1 MGDIQGKESGIMD
14 DIQKTSDIKIKLLTD
29 IIINLFKIIDRLNLI
44 GSKTKNSQEFLEIKD
59 AIQKLKEIN

>member
-1 MGDIQGKESGIMD
+1 MGDIQSKKGGIME
-14 DIQKTSDIKIKLLTD
+14 DIKKNSDIKIELLTS

-44 GSKTKNSQEFLEIKD
+44 GSKTKNSQEFLEIKE